1 MKQKHLVGKELF
13 IIQQLYDEWLVI
25 VRQPDTSPFVGDDE
39 TLYEI
44 RVVVRPNEIPDTRM
58 TIFNHYE
65 HSVIFADPYYR
76 NVAEALAAACPYVHE
91 VIESDMRSVLVILR
105 LDADTA
111 EKLAFDA
118 ETLKYMRDNPDA
130 VIEVNMYPEIRY
142 ASFAAG
148 RKDELPNMAHDDLD
162 YDSLIHD
169 LLELQL
175 SSRSS

>member
-1 MKQKHLVGKELF
+1 MEQKHLVGKELF

-76 NVAEALAAACPYVHE
+76 NVAEALVAGGNHIKHIDIDSHGNPVITLRCDKKTAA
-91 VIESDMRSVLVILR
+91 D
-105 LDADTA
+105 
-111 EKLAFDA
+111 LAFDA
-118 ETLKYMRDNPDA
+118 DTLEYLNQENTA
-130 VIEVNMYPEIRY
+130 LEIIMWPTRRH
-142 ASFAAG
+142 AEFVAG
-148 RKDELPNMAHDDLD
+148 RVGDLQNYPYEDLD
-162 YDSLIHD
+162 YDALIKD
-169 LLELQL
+169 LMELRL
-175 SSRSS
+175 RKP